1 MDSVFVKASTKDT
14 LALYF
19 GIKTQTNIQDA
30 EERKVPVYAQG
41 TIETTGTFKVLE
53 KDSSLTYNTKQSSL
67 NISALATSLEV
78 YEQEIK
84 HLHNYQYYCN
94 EQLASK
100 LKAYLLQQRIDLQ
113 KGKAFSY
120 DKDVR
125 KIISQLL
132 NNVNTEQ
139 KWGWWGIASTSLWIS
154 EHVVETLYQAQK
166 QGFEVKFD
174 FKLYAQKE
182 LYQVDNKSI
191 SEKLKNLLLLRKLDT
206 LLKVNAFLPKYDSV
220 KILTDKINYKLLLLS
235 QGQKVDLAD
244 IFKEEKT
251 TILGGIYYGMREVF
265 VYENEFL
272 NTLKVYQILRQIGGY
287 ESKLNK
293 IRQYFYEVR
302 NNTGYWRNTYESAL
316 VLDILGKD
324 VKVDGTVSKPSLQ
337 IEIDGKTTVE
347 TTFPYQKE
355 ILVKDKVKVKSLSS
369 APVFVS
375 VFEQKQNTHPQKV
388 ESDFVVNTYFEGN
401 KTKLKTAQKTKLIV
415 EVEVKKDADYVMLE
429 VPIPAGCIYT
439 KEVQNYWFNNSYYT
453 EQYKNKQNY
462 YFTKIYAGK
471 YRYEI
476 ELTSTFAGK
485 FSLNPAK
492 IELMYFPVFF
502 GREEEKSVVIE

>member
-1 MDSVFVKASTKDT
+1 MMQTVIKSFRAVSANLTVPRFLVEGDSVQVYGKVKNYRTDSLKVKTQFKQKEVTLKSSEISVLGSKMDSVFVKASTKDT

-235 QGQKVDLAD
+235 QGQKVDLTD
-244 IFKEEKT
+244 IFKEEKR
-251 TILGGIYYGMREVF
+251 LF
-265 VYENEFL
+265 
-272 NTLKVYQILRQIGGY
+272 
-287 ESKLNK
+287 
-293 IRQYFYEVR
+293 
-302 NNTGYWRNTYESAL
+302 
-316 VLDILGKD
+316 
-324 VKVDGTVSKPSLQ
+324 
-337 IEIDGKTTVE
+337 
-347 TTFPYQKE
+347 
-355 ILVKDKVKVKSLSS
+355 
-369 APVFVS
+369 
-375 VFEQKQNTHPQKV
+375 
-388 ESDFVVNTYFEGN
+388 
-401 KTKLKTAQKTKLIV
+401 
-415 EVEVKKDADYVMLE
+415 
-429 VPIPAGCIYT
+429 
-439 KEVQNYWFNNSYYT
+439 
-453 EQYKNKQNY
+453 
-462 YFTKIYAGK
+462 
-471 YRYEI
+471 
-476 ELTSTFAGK
+476 
-485 FSLNPAK
+485 
-492 IELMYFPVFF
+492 
-502 GREEEKSVVIE
+502 